1 MTFSRR
7 AFLPSHHR
15 QLIDNTRVLLVTR
28 CRPSQGQFE
37 SHQGAI
43 VQIASVACPRTH
55 RFKAPRADARN
66 WEKEQCQEDR
76 NLAKGAAVASA
87 ARPTRKPHCEMPHT
101 PLLPNPQISPLEF
114 LLGIM
119 RDPDAPDEL
128 RMKAAQATLPFVHAR
143 PVRARP
149 DDPPGSAKL
158 IDAAGAFTVADA
170 VAKALRDDYQRLGE
184 LVRKKCSDAL
194 SAAEVEEE
202 LRLRARIEDRAGAIG
217 CPAGYGL
224 KQAQK
229 DSNRLHELYCKR
241 ISPPSYGGG
250 ALSEAQDAEE
260 AQLRARLAAFEESPE
275 GCARRRI
282 RDLEMQDFGAGRS
295 PAEQSELETLRTLYP
310 DLPLDS
316 DDPLTEAFEAW
327 RRVAAEGS
335 AAASSLDKSKSPATM
350 LSVAARPIRHDDE
363 P

>member
-1 MTFSRR
+1 MGKRAMPRGSKPGERR
-7 AFLPSHHR
+7 GGR
-15 QLIDNTRVLLVTR
+15 QRGTPNKKTAL
-28 CRPSQGQFE
+28 
-37 SHQGAI
+37 
-43 VQIASVACPRTH
+43 
-55 RFKAPRADARN
+55 RN
-66 WEKEQCQEDR
+66 
-76 NLAKGAAVASA
+76 AAHA
-87 ARPTRKPHCEMPHT
+87 AAAA
-101 PLLPNPQISPLEF
+101 NPQISPLEF

-128 RMKAAQATLPFVHAR
+128 RIKAGQATLPFVHAR

-149 DDPPGSAKL
+149 DDLPGTAKL

-224 KQAQK
+224 WQAQN

-260 AQLRARLAAFEESPE
+260 AQLRARVAAFDESPK

-282 RDLEMQDFGAGRS
+282 RDLEMQWCS
-295 PAEQSELETLRTLYP
+295 TIEQNELDNLRTLFP
-310 DLPLDS
+310 DLPLNP

-327 RRVAAEGS
+327 RRVAAEGN
-335 AAASSLDKSKSPATM
+335 AGASKPDKSKS
-350 LSVAARPIRHDDE
+350 
-363 P
+363 